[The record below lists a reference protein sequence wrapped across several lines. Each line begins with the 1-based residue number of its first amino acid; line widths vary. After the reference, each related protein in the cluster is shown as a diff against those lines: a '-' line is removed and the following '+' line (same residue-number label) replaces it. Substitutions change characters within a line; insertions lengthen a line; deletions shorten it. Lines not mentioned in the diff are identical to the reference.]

1 MNVSEWS
8 LIIFTVLGQ
17 MAVGSFII
25 LGAIHFYAMRKAGVE
40 EADRLSDRVLIAIV
54 IVMFLGFLASVA
66 HLGNPLNAPKSVLN
80 IGSSWLSREIL
91 LGVVFAAFAGLFTL
105 MQWQKIGSFAVRN
118 VVAVISAVIGIGLVA
133 SMSMIYMMETQPG
146 WNTFQTPLAFFTTAL
161 LLGSVALGA
170 ALVANYSIVKRRN
183 PDCEEV
189 QCELMHGALRWLAVI
204 SIVALGIEF
213 IFIPMYLSRL
223 AAIGNEA
230 AMTASMMTSDFGVI
244 FAFRLLLA
252 FIGAGVLGMFI
263 YQHSQEPESETA
275 LMTFAYTSFV
285 LVLSAEVLGRFL
297 FYATQVQIGI

>member
-66 HLGNPLNAPKSVLN
+66 HLGNPLNAPKSILN
-80 IGSSWLSREIL
+80 VGSSWLSREIL

-189 QCELMHGALRWLAVI
+189 QCELMRGALRWLAVI
-204 SIVALGIEF
+204 SIVALGVEF

-230 AMTASMMTSDFGVI
+230 TMTASMMTSDFGVI

-263 YQHSQEPESETA
+263 YQHSQDPENETA
-275 LMTFAYTSFV
+275 LMTFAYASFV